1 MPIPRLNPLVILST
15 LVISAFADEFTYQP
29 PVVKKAIF
37 MGDEIALLESERERL
52 ASNIAGYVSNSLSS
66 RPHPRELRVARQL
79 IGLSLH
85 LNSRDRNALVAN
97 RQLERGLVPK
107 KVEVDYQPEV
117 LAELLLARARTLL
130 GGDSDLDQVLA
141 GFFLFVAM
149 EADPENEDAVYDYE
163 IYRLDHGDPDWD
175 AVTGVSSALQA
186 DE

>member
-1 MPIPRLNPLVILST
+1 M
-15 LVISAFADEFTYQP
+15 SAAGDFTYEP
-29 PVVKKAIF
+29 PVVKSALF

-52 ASNIAGYVSNSLSS
+52 ASNIAGFVSNSLSS
-66 RPHPRELRVARQL
+66 RPHPRELRIARQL
-79 IGLSLH
+79 LGLSLH

-130 GGDSDLDQVLA
+130 HKDTELDKALA
-141 GFFLFVAM
+141 GYFFFVAM
-149 EADPENEDAVYDYE
+149 EADPENEDAVYEYE

-175 AVTGVSSALQA
+175 ALTNVGDVRGASVS
-186 DE
+186 E